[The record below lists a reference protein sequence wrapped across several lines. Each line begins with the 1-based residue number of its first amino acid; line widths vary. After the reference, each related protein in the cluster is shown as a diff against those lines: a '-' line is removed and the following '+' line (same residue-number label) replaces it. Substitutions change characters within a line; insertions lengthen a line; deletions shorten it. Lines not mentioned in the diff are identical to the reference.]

1 MRLYTVHEMSGAAG
15 PKAARGDDVEFVHEG
30 FCWPAFFA
38 GLLWLLYKRLW
49 LASLLYLIVATL
61 LAVAIMFMG
70 LAAPGPLL
78 CAVAFHFLLAGE
90 ANDIHR
96 WTLSRRGYREIAVV
110 GGRNLVEAE
119 RDFFRQWSGPVA
131 PASPTATSATLS
143 ASATPGAVWPRRPA
157 ADHGDGH
164 GVLGLFPKAGG

>member
-1 MRLYTVHEMSGAAG
+1 MRLYTVHELSGAAVDSEG
-15 PKAARGDDVEFVHEG
+15 VEFVHEG

-49 LASLLYLIVATL
+49 LASLLYVAAALLLGSGVLALGIV
-61 LAVAIMFMG
+61 
-70 LAAPGPLL
+70 APGPLL
-78 CAVAFHFLLAGE
+78 CAVAFHFLLAAT

-96 WTLSRRGYREIAVV
+96 WTLGRRGYREIAVV

-131 PASPTATSATLS
+131 PASPTVTSATLS
-143 ASATPGAVWPRRPA
+143 TSATTGAVWPRRPA